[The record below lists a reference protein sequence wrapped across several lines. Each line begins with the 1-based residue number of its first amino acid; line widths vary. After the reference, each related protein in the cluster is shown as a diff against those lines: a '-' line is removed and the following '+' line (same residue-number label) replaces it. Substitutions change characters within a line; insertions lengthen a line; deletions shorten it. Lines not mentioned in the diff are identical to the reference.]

1 MKDKIFLCSLVVILF
16 CQSTTKAQFWFV
28 QGKTWSYDVT
38 TGFDIH
44 NYGIHRQVV
53 TGDTVIMGKSSKI
66 LTYYPKTSPSFVS
79 YVYEENR
86 RVYFF
91 RNFQPE
97 LIYDFNLVAGDS
109 LKHKFYSGIVRETG
123 DLIYQDTILKYMIVQ
138 YGNAQTPY
146 LQTFLEGIGMAGDPL
161 QNGSYKCGPLIHTW
175 GCHGALDGWDFIFKC
190 LSYYD
195 FTYPDTADCNTSVVN
210 EGVHQQVIS
219 IQPNPAYDNIIVS
232 LGGKQM

>member
-1 MKDKIFLCSLVVILF
+1 M
-16 CQSTTKAQFWFV
+16 
-28 QGKTWSYDVT
+28 T

-53 TGDTVIMGKSSKI
+53 IGDTTIMGKSSKI

-86 RVYFF
+86 KVYFF

-123 DLIYQDTILKYMIVQ
+123 DTDISGYNSEIHDSTIR
-138 YGNAQTPY
+138 
-146 LQTFLEGIGMAGDPL
+146 
-161 QNGSYKCGPLIHTW
+161 KC
-175 GCHGALDGWDFIFKC
+175 
-190 LSYYD
+190 
-195 FTYPDTADCNTSVVN
+195 PDTLFA
-210 EGVHQQVIS
+210 
-219 IQPNPAYDNIIVS
+219 NIFRRYRH
-232 LGGKQM
+232 GR

>member
-1 MKDKIFLCSLVVILF
+1 MEDKIFLCSLVVILF

-86 RVYFF
+86 KVYFF

-161 QNGSYKCGPLIHTW
+161 QNGSYKCGPLIH
-175 GCHGALDGWDFIFKC
+175 
-190 LSYYD
+190 
-195 FTYPDTADCNTSVVN
+195 
-210 EGVHQQVIS
+210 
-219 IQPNPAYDNIIVS
+219 NIIVS
-232 LGGKQM
+232 LGGETDVRVQITDMYGSAVMSDENRLPYRYFRTLPGMYIVNIIGKIPLF